1 MMYIEVLFWKKKYS
15 ENLVRVLEKCLQR
28 SSVFSKVAVSKSETL
43 LKMKSFTGLF
53 QRFCLVFRE
62 L

>member
-1 MMYIEVLFWKKKYS
+1 MMYIEGLFWKKKYS

-53 QRFCLVFRE
+53 QRF
-62 L
+62 